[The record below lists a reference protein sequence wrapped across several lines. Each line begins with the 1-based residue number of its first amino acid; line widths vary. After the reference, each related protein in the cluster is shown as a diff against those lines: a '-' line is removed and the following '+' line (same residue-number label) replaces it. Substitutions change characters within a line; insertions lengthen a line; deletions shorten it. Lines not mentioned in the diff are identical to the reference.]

1 MSQPKSKA
9 FEEMRVADVMV
20 PLNEYPHIPYWFTLR
35 QAVVEF
41 QKFQL
46 EVDGRKSLPRF
57 VLVFDEAYQL
67 LGTVRRRDLL
77 KGLEPPFLV
86 SRTRK
91 YRMRLFDIEVDP
103 NLSELS
109 YDKLVKSIQGQAK
122 RRVSDVMQPIVA
134 TINQDD
140 HLMKAVSEFV
150 EHDLALLPVLKDDKV
165 VGVVRTVGV
174 FEQLAKIVL

>member
-1 MSQPKSKA
+1 MNQAKSKP
-9 FEEMRVADVMV
+9 FDEIRVADVMV

-46 EVDGRKSLPRF
+46 EVAGRKSLPRF
-57 VLVFDEAYQL
+57 ILVFDEAYQL
-67 LGTVRRRDLL
+67 LGTARRRDIL
-77 KGLEPPFLV
+77 KGLEPPFLL
-86 SRTRK
+86 SKTRK

-109 YDKLVKSIQGQAK
+109 YDKMVKSIQSQAE
-122 RRVSDVMQPIVA
+122 RSISDVMQPIVA
-134 TINQDD
+134 TINHDD

-150 EHDLALLPVLKDDKV
+150 QHDLTLLPVLKDDKV

-174 FEQLAKIVL
+174 FEELAKIVL